1 MMHPIENI
9 MKSAMEEIKEM
20 VDVNTIIGDPILTGN
35 ETMILPVSKVSL
47 GFLSGGGE
55 YGMGN
60 KPVRKS
66 GTALDGETGGEE
78 NGQRYPF
85 AGTAVAGMCLTP
97 MAFLSVNAGCVKVLP
112 AQYKNSWDRVID
124 LLPEAVCA
132 VERMVC
138 DAAPATCTQQ
148 AQSEKAQQQ

>member
-20 VDVNTIIGDPILTGN
+20 VDVNTIVGDPILTGDT
-35 ETMILPVSKVSL
+35 TMILPVSKVSL

-55 YGMGN
+55 YEMGSN

-66 GTALDGETGGEE
+66 GAALDGEGEE
-78 NGQRYPF
+78 GGQRYPF
-85 AGTAVAGMCLTP
+85 AGTAVAGMSLTP

-138 DAAPATCTQQ
+138 DAAPACVPQENNTEQKQ
-148 AQSEKAQQQ
+148 